1 MKKIS
6 IVIPT
11 YNECENIVS
20 GYQRVKK
27 VLDGISNYSYEIL
40 FIDNS
45 STDGTKG
52 LLRKLADEDETVKV
66 IFNSVNVG
74 WMRSSYYGIINTTG
88 DATVLLAAD
97 MQEPPEMIPKFI
109 EKYEEGYKI
118 VVGIKNRSKENRIKY
133 LLRQMYYSLL
143 KRIAEIEHI
152 EQFMGFG
159 LYDKS
164 FVDVLRNLND
174 PMPYLRG
181 IVAELGGNRAEVT
194 YIQEARKKGKTH
206 FNFWGMYDLAM
217 LGITSYTKVL
227 MRVATILGF
236 IVSCGSI
243 LIAIITFIMK
253 LANIVEYPVGVAAI
267 SIGVFALGGFN
278 LFFVGLLGEYVLNI
292 NTRVMNRPLVIEE
305 ERLNF

>member
-45 STDGTKG
+45 STDGTKE

-118 VVGIKNRSKENRIKY
+118 VVGIKNRSKENKIKY

-181 IVAELGGNRAEVT
+181 IVAELGGDRAEVT
-194 YIQEARKKGKTH
+194 YTQEARKKGKTH

-292 NTRVMNRPLVIEE
+292 NTRVMNRPLVIED